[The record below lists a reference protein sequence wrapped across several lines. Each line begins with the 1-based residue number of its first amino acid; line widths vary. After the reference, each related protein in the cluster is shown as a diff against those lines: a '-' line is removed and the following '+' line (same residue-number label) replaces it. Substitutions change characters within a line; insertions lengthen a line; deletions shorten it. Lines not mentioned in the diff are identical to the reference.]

1 MKAKATHQKKK
12 PYRPPRLTVYGDLRR
27 LTMVK
32 GGSAND
38 GGGKPRTKL
47 SGANA

>member
-1 MKAKATHQKKK
+1 MKAKTPGAKK

-27 LTMVK
+27 LTLAK
-32 GGSAND
+32 GGSSND
-38 GGGKPRTKL
+38 GGGKPKTKA